1 MSRIFVNRVNSYVP
15 QTSNSWL
22 IHDVNSNNFDLSTTT
37 AVLFNVDD
45 VLKVI
50 VSYNGVDREVYGI
63 VNSYKY
69 DPLYEVNLVNIG
81 FDGDVYG
88 TLLSDPSGLTYNNVV
103 SVNSYEINDTH
114 KIMDIDL
121 YSTVTEIELSS
132 YSKNYKV
139 YNSRESYSLSIPR
152 NKYVFNS
159 TIKQLYLGYD
169 EKVLIDL
176 CDRRC
181 YKVTP
186 GELTANSLNNKFST
200 SINLN
205 VLVI

>member
-1 MSRIFVNRVNSYVP
+1 
-15 QTSNSWL
+15 
-22 IHDVNSNNFDLSTTT
+22 
-37 AVLFNVDD
+37 
-45 VLKVI
+45 
-50 VSYNGVDREVYGI
+50 
-63 VNSYKY
+63 
-69 DPLYEVNLVNIG
+69 
-81 FDGDVYG
+81 
-88 TLLSDPSGLTYNNVV
+88 
-103 SVNSYEINDTH
+103 
-114 KIMDIDL
+114 
-121 YSTVTEIELSS
+121 LSS

-159 TIKQLYLGYD
+159 TVKQLYLGYD

-176 CDRRC
+176 CDRKC

-205 VLVI
+205 VLVV

>member
-1 MSRIFVNRVNSYVP
+1 MSRIFVNRINSYLLHS
-15 QTSNSWL
+15 SNSWF
-22 IHDVNSNNFDLSTTT
+22 IHDLSSTNFQLATTT
-37 AVLFNVDD
+37 PVPFNVDD
-45 VLKVI
+45 VLKVV
-50 VSYNGVDREVYGI
+50 VSYNGVDREVYGV
-63 VNSYKY
+63 VNSHKL
-69 DPLYEVNLVNIG
+69 DPLFQLYIVTVG

-88 TLLSDPSGLTYNNVV
+88 ELMRFGSLSYSNVV
-103 SVNSYEINDTH
+103 SVSSYEIDGVH
-114 KIMDIDL
+114 KIMDVDI

-159 TIKQLYLGYD
+159 TVKQLYLGYD

-176 CDRRC
+176 CDRKC
-181 YKVTP
+181 YKVSP

-205 VLVI
+205 VLVV

>member
-1 MSRIFVNRVNSYVP
+1 MSRIFVNRINSYVL
-15 QTSNSWL
+15 QNSNSWL
-22 IHDVNSNNFDLSTTT
+22 IHDVNPTDFQLATTT
-37 AVLFNVDD
+37 PVPFDVDD
-45 VLKVI
+45 VLKVV
-50 VSYNGVDREVYGI
+50 VSYNGVEREVYGV
-63 VNSYKY
+63 VNSHKL
-69 DPLYEVNLVNIG
+69 DPLFQLYIVVVG
-81 FDGDVYG
+81 FDSDVYG
-88 TLLSDPSGLTYNNVV
+88 ELIFPSGVVYSNLV
-103 SVNSYEINDTH
+103 SVSSYEIDTAH
-114 KIMDIDL
+114 KVMDVDI

-159 TIKQLYLGYD
+159 TVKQLYLGYD

-176 CDRRC
+176 CDRKC

-205 VLVI
+205 VLVV